1 LGGYLFINSVKLKNC
16 MNNTQ
21 QKKLLS
27 FGLSTL
33 ALVIF
38 PLIWFL
44 SQALLFRELTDQV
57 ARNLLVLIAI
67 PFGSVFVFLLFYGM
81 NKLIS

>member
-1 LGGYLFINSVKLKNC
+1 